1 MLVGQLEKLRRIGN
15 RARKLALRTIL
26 GRYNNHIPLQM
37 RSHGSS
43 IGVEAQ
49 PELAAAT
56 RASLISLVSLSCGH
70 FSVDLYSSALG
81 ALQPLLLERF
91 HTTLTQAGI
100 LGGVLVFSA
109 SVMQPVYGYLSDR
122 FHSRVFT
129 VLAPAVA
136 GLFISAMGRASSYNW
151 LLVLVFLGGTGVAA
165 FHPQASVRAVLGAEG
180 KRARAMAI
188 FVSAGTLGYALGPI
202 YFSAISTHWGLA
214 QLQWAAVPGVLMTLL
229 LFATPDSE
237 SASAR
242 PRGGFEWRPLAAAWK
257 PLTLLYGIVF
267 IRSILQIAFAQFLP
281 LYLHLDRGFGVVR
294 ANYALSAYLA
304 AGAVGGFLGG
314 HLADRFG
321 GRLVILFSMIVSVP
335 FLVLFF
341 ATSGWLSIAGLIAS
355 GFILLFTIPVNVV
368 MAQRLVPEQAGT
380 VSALMMGF
388 AWGMAGMVFIPIIGL
403 AADHFSLDRVLASLA
418 IFPVIGFLLAW
429 KLPR

>member
-1 MLVGQLEKLRRIGN
+1 
-15 RARKLALRTIL
+15 
-26 GRYNNHIPLQM
+26 M
-37 RSHGSS
+37 RSGESS
-43 IGVEAQ
+43 IVVEAQ

-56 RASLISLVSLSCGH
+56 RAGLVSLVLLSCGH

-81 ALQPLLLERF
+81 ALQPLLMERF
-91 HTTLTQAGI
+91 HTSLTEAGL

-136 GLFISAMGRASSYNW
+136 GLFISALGRASSYHW
-151 LLVLVFLGGTGVAA
+151 LLLLVLLGGTGVAA
-165 FHPQASVRAVLGAEG
+165 FHPQASARVVLGAEG
-180 KRARAMAI
+180 RRGRAMAI
-188 FVSAGTLGYALGPI
+188 FVSAGTLGTAFGPI
-202 YFSAISTHWGLA
+202 YFSAIATLAGLDR
-214 QLQWAAVPGVLMTLL
+214 LQWAAVPGVLMTAV
-229 LFATPDSE
+229 LFLTPNAA
-237 SASAR
+237 ASTAR
-242 PRGGFEWRPLAAAWK
+242 PRGGFEWRPLVAAWK
-257 PLTLLYGIVF
+257 PLTLLYLVVF

-281 LYLHLDRGFGVVR
+281 LYLHLDRGFGVLR
-294 ANYALSAYLA
+294 ADYVLSAYLA
-304 AGAVGGFLGG
+304 AGAIGGFLGG

-321 GRLVILFSMIVSVP
+321 GRSVTLFSMIVSVP
-335 FLVLFF
+335 FLMLFF
-341 ATSGWLSIAGLIAS
+341 SARGWLSLAGLILS

-368 MAQRLVPEQAGT
+368 MAQRLAPAQAGT

-403 AADHFSLDRVLASLA
+403 ASDLFSLDRVLASLT
-418 IFPVIGFLLAW
+418 IFPVLGFFLAW